1 MNKKDCVHPCG
12 IIVTKIIT
20 FGSMDSYSTA
30 GEMIILH
37 SANPIRFE
45 LHFILVG
52 FVEDFLSTNLDIF
65 LDIV

>member
-12 IIVTKIIT
+12 IIVTEIIT

-30 GEMIILH
+30 GKMIILP

-45 LHFILVG
+45 QHLILVG
-52 FVEDFLSTNLDIF
+52 FLEDFLSTNLDIF
-65 LDIV
+65 C